1 MLPCGFPR
9 HSANQWSLE
18 SERAY
23 CGFDPVQPTGVF
35 SLPVP
40 RFSNREKTPGRI
52 VDSRAD
58 LGCLAVFL
66 LFSFHFPSQV
76 NGKKT
81 ATATATARRVY
92 IKKQENRENT
102 QATRSHRQNGMKSLP
117 MPSEEGGAVRAK
129 PPNPQ
134 KTGGLEN
141 PKETPNSAEK
151 REMPL
156 REN

>member
-1 MLPCGFPR
+1 MWIRSC
-9 HSANQWSLE
+9 SINWS
-18 SERAY
+18 
-23 CGFDPVQPTGVF
+23 F

-40 RFSNREKTPGRI
+40 RFSNREKIPGRI

-102 QATRSHRQNGMKSLP
+102 QATRSHRQNGMKSP
-117 MPSEEGGAVRAK
+117 DAFRGGRGRARKTPKSTKNGGVRK
-129 PPNPQ
+129 PQ
-134 KTGGLEN
+134 RN
-141 PKETPNSAEK
+141 PKLSRETGNAAE
-151 REMPL
+151 REL
-156 REN
+156 IVVRY